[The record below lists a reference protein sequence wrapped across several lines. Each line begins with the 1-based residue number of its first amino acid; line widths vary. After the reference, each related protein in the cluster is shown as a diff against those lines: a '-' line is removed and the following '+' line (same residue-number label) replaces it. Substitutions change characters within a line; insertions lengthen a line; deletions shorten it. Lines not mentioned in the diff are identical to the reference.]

1 MRNIFEHHHW
11 GCSKMLSIVTKM
23 MTEHVFFNK
32 KIHCRLKNAFLK
44 LCQEFDSFTK
54 RMTTTGIFTHMNGI
68 EIMCRVKPEVTSL
81 HWNKGPLLEQ
91 ATPVIIKI
99 LRNLDFCFFS
109 KFDEFKPFFSIKKI
123 LCIDQSHIFQVKI
136 WRSFAPRQFRNCCC
150 HHKMMMANWCL
161 KLSCIIHQQKEP
173 LWT

>member
-1 MRNIFEHHHW
+1 MGGVTKSVNNYNLDVRNVFEHHHW
-11 GCSKMLSIVTKM
+11 GCSKMLSFVTKI
-23 MTEHVFFNK
+23 MTEHVFFYT
-32 KIHCRLKNAFLK
+32 KIHCRLKNPFLK

-68 EIMCRVKPEVTSL
+68 EIMCRVKHEVTSL

-99 LRNLDFCFFS
+99 LWNLDFCFVFS

-123 LCIDQSHIFQVKI
+123 LGVD
-136 WRSFAPRQFRNCCC
+136 
-150 HHKMMMANWCL
+150 
-161 KLSCIIHQQKEP
+161 
-173 LWT
+173 